1 MLGIIPTLARWVKVE
16 EVLKSLRRGAV
27 MAKCS
32 MAESNTKPER
42 EKQGDF
48 FVPID
53 LPTNHTHSSQA
64 GTAKCPID
72 KPNAEESDQSC

>member
-1 MLGIIPTLARWVKVE
+1 
-16 EVLKSLRRGAV
+16 

-72 KPNAEESDQSC
+72 KPNAEESEQSC